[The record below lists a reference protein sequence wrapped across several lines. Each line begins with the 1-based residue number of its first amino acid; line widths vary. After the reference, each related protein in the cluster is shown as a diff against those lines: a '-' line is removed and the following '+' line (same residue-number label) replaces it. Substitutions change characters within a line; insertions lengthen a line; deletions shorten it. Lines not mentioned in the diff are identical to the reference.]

1 MDRRHFIQTA
11 SLSAATAAS
20 IVAEAPSGPALA
32 QGSFV
37 GGQQDN
43 SPATNENVR
52 AVRPMTRRWGEQ
64 RWVLDNVIQA
74 NGVDWDQPRTSY
86 WNAPCGPEA
95 SADFAA
101 IRQRVKKF
109 ADISIEFEAQARR
122 REERARAA
130 EQRRDMVT
138 ARENYFIA
146 AVHWGAAQ
154 WPIQE
159 ANDQNCEYNQLK
171 RECFTNYAK
180 IADHLV
186 EPVWISIGAK
196 NLPAWFHLPVGY
208 AGGRV
213 PAVVA
218 IPGMDSFKEAS
229 VALYGDPLL
238 SRGFAVLAV
247 DGPGQYESPLLGIYM
262 TMQGWQDTG
271 KACMDWLESR
281 KEVDPERVA
290 MTGRSFGSFGAY
302 YRRVKRAALS
312 SYRCQRDLFRTRI
325 PYDLPGGFADIQN
338 AVYVHGEHSR

>member
-196 NLPAWFHLPVGY
+196 NLPAWSTFPLVMP
-208 AGGRV
+208 
-213 PAVVA
+213 VVA
-218 IPGMDSFKEAS
+218 
-229 VALYGDPLL
+229 
-238 SRGFAVLAV
+238 
-247 DGPGQYESPLLGIYM
+247 SPL
-262 TMQGWQDTG
+262 
-271 KACMDWLESR
+271 S
-281 KEVDPERVA
+281 
-290 MTGRSFGSFGAY
+290 
-302 YRRVKRAALS
+302 
-312 SYRCQRDLFRTRI
+312 
-325 PYDLPGGFADIQN
+325 
-338 AVYVHGEHSR
+338 